1 LTIGH
6 LLVLEQLP
14 RVPKQP
20 NILDDSKLEGFMS
33 ALTSIFSWLGRFLK
47 KVRSIVLDL
56 GTALVVMFVVIAII
70 EALTASGPD
79 VEDPSGKALLID
91 PAGTVVD
98 QEVFNSESLLTT
110 VTDASS
116 IQIQTRDLI
125 KLIRAAAEDDS
136 IPAVVVDFSST
147 GFAGP
152 TTAINIAK
160 ELKALRDSGKRVIAF
175 NDRLSTTSYLMAS
188 QASEVWVH
196 PVGSISVRGLGGMR
210 NYNKDLF
217 ENLKITIHNY
227 SQGDFKS
234 ATETS
239 WRSSMSENDRMQR
252 EALLFPI
259 WEEMKSLMA
268 EGRGIE
274 SDDIQSF
281 ADNYVGFFGE
291 AAIGNIAYAQ
301 ANNLIDGTKSFPEFR
316 KYMIE
321 EFGLDEEAE
330 TETYK
335 TISYAEYAKQ
345 LTDDSA
351 DSGNQIAVITAEG
364 VIREGE
370 ISQGVAGA
378 NGVVKQIRKAH
389 EDESTKAI
397 VFRVNSPGG
406 SIIASEMMRDELL
419 AAKRKG
425 IKVIVSMGDYA
436 ASGGVYISTPAD
448 YIFAE
453 PTTITGSIGV
463 AIALPTLEN
472 AMDYIGVNFDGVVTS
487 KHGGWDPTQAIDDDL
502 DKIFASWGSEAYDR
516 FINFVAE
523 SRSQT
528 YDDIKAIAGGRVW
541 IATSA
546 KDIGLVDEIGGID
559 DALTYAASLAEL
571 EDYQVEY
578 YGQELSPEEM
588 ILKEL
593 LEQLDVSIG
602 EPKVLSAL
610 DGIARLYDTFIDI
623 HEPKALLTCKD
634 CLVDLD

>member
-1 LTIGH
+1 M
-6 LLVLEQLP
+6 
-14 RVPKQP
+14 
-20 NILDDSKLEGFMS
+20 N
-33 ALTSIFSWLGRFLK
+33 ALKPIFSWLGRFLEK
-47 KVRSIVLDL
+47 ARIIMLNV
-56 GTALVVMFVVIAII
+56 GTAFVLIFFTII
-70 EALTASGPD
+70 IIGALTSLEPE
-79 VEDPSGKALLID
+79 VKDPSGRVLLID
-91 PAGTVVD
+91 PEETVVD
-98 QEVFNSESLLTT
+98 QEVFNSDFLFNI
-110 VTDASS
+110 VTDSS
-116 IQIQTRDLI
+116 TDQIQTRDLI
-125 KLIRAAAEDDS
+125 QLIRAAAEDED
-136 IPAVVVDFSST
+136 IPAVFVDFSST

-196 PVGSISVRGLGGMR
+196 PVGSISVRGLGGMSP
-210 NYNKDLF
+210 YQKEF
-217 ENLKITIHNY
+217 YENLKINIHNY

-234 ATETS
+234 AVEPNTRTD
-239 WRSSMSENDRMQR
+239 MSENDRMQR
-252 EALLFPI
+252 EAILNPI
-259 WEEMKSLMA
+259 WDEMKSLMA

-281 ADNYVGFFGE
+281 ADDYVAFIGE
-291 AAIGNIAYAQ
+291 AAIGNIAYAK
-301 ANNLIDGTKSFPEFR
+301 ANNIIDGTKSFPEFR
-316 KYMIE
+316 QYMIE

-335 TISYAEYAKQ
+335 TISYNEYAKQ
-345 LTDDSA
+345 IDEDFSDS
-351 DSGNQIAVITAEG
+351 DNQIAVITAEG
-364 VIREGE
+364 AIMEGD
-370 ISQGVAGA
+370 ITQGVAGA
-378 NGVVKQIRKAH
+378 DGVVKQIRSAH
-389 EDESTKAI
+389 EDENTKAI

-406 SIIASEMMRDELL
+406 SIIGSEMMRDELL

-425 IKVIVSMGDYA
+425 INVIVSMGDYA

-487 KHGGWDPTQAIDDDL
+487 KHGGWDPTQAINDDL
-502 DKIFASWGSEAYDR
+502 DKIFASWGADAYDR

-523 SRSQT
+523 SRSQS
-528 YDDIKAIAGGRVW
+528 YEDIKEIAGGRIW

-546 KDIGLVDEIGGID
+546 KEIGLVDEIGGID
-559 DALTYAASLAEL
+559 DAITYAANIAEL
-571 EDYQVEY
+571 EDYKVEY
-578 YGQELSPEEM
+578 YGEERSLEEM

-593 LEQLDVSIG
+593 LENFDVSLG

-610 DGIARLYDTFIDI
+610 NGLASLYETLTDI
-623 HEPKALLTCKD
+623 QEPKALLTCKD

>member
-1 LTIGH
+1 
-6 LLVLEQLP
+6 
-14 RVPKQP
+14 
-20 NILDDSKLEGFMS
+20 MS
-33 ALTSIFSWLGRFLK
+33 AFTSIFSWLGRFLK

-56 GTALVVMFVVIAII
+56 GTALIVMFFVIAII
-70 EALTASGPD
+70 KALTASGPD
-79 VEDPSGKALLID
+79 VEDPAGKALLID
-91 PAGTVVD
+91 PEGMVVD

-116 IQIQTRDLI
+116 TQIQTRDLI

-152 TTAINIAK
+152 TTAINVAK

-217 ENLKITIHNY
+217 ENLKITVHNY

-345 LTDDSA
+345 ITDDSS

-364 VIREGE
+364 AIREGE

-546 KDIGLVDEIGGID
+546 KDIGLVDEIGGVD

-578 YGQELSPEEM
+578 YGQELSPEEI

-610 DGIARLYDTFIDI
+610 SGIAKLYGTLIDI